1 MAKLH
6 AWQMQVAAILCNMLL
21 CALPNNDV
29 SFAELLIS
37 NQGFQIAKFC
47 SFLNYFRRISQVRLL
62 LHSLLH
68 TLLRATILLVP
79 LNYLRRMPLGTLSM
93 STYSQV
99 LF

>member
-37 NQGFQIAKFC
+37 NQGFQIAKVC
-47 SFLNYFRRISQVRLL
+47 SFLNYFRRISQVSFAHYFTNYFTHYFMRPYYSYLL
-62 LHSLLH
+62 
-68 TLLRATILLVP
+68 TTCDA
-79 LNYLRRMPLGTLSM
+79 RR
-93 STYSQV
+93 
-99 LF
+99 